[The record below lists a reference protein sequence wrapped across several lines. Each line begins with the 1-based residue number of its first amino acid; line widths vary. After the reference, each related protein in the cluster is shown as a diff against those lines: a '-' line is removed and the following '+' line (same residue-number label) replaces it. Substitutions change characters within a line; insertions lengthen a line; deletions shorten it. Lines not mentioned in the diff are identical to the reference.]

1 MGFFSSNKTEA
12 NAAPWVDL
20 NSEEQLD
27 AALANNDQVTFIFK
41 HSTRCSISTMAKSR
55 FEREWSTPDYPFQ
68 LLYLDLL
75 NHRDLSSKI
84 AQQTGVQH
92 ESPQLIVVKN
102 GKVVYANSHSAISA
116 QESIQKASH

>member
-1 MGFFSSNKTEA
+1 MGFFSSNKSEE
-12 NAAPWVDL
+12 NAVPWIDL
-20 NSEEQLD
+20 TSEEQLD

-41 HSTRCSISTMAKSR
+41 HSTRCSISAMAKTR
-55 FEREWSTPDYPFQ
+55 FEREWSTPNFSFQ

-84 AQQTGVQH
+84 EQQTGVQH

-102 GKVVYANSHSAISA
+102 GKVVYATSHSSISA
-116 QESIQKASH
+116 QESIKKASH